1 LFRLGLS
8 ERQMIAKELVMPIET
23 LQTRTGRPAPRS
35 LAAVGR
41 LSLATVAT
49 LLACTAP
56 RPVTAPSNDA
66 VVPTY
71 SRLPGTDR
79 EPPAQGRQIFRHW
92 TFGDEPFWTDTLHL
106 NEVVETGVSPATALA
121 VGLKVDAE
129 RLPPGFLGSAD
140 LKSPVTT
147 VELLRRDAVVGIEAA
162 VTADRH
168 IKRLGITCA
177 LCHSTVDNSVA
188 PGVGRRLDGL
198 PNRELNVGAIVALS
212 PAVPASAKAVY
223 NSWGPGKYDAEFNRD
238 GINSPVVIPPALGL
252 KGVARETYT
261 AEGPV
266 SYWNAYVAVTQMH
279 GHGDFSD
286 PTLGIDIDQRP
297 DLVTPVLPALREYQ
311 LNLRVPVP
319 PRGSFDPAGAARGKV
334 LFAGKANCARCH
346 IPAMHFTDVNVTRN
360 EELTLHAPA
369 EVCTDPVRASRLKN
383 HKYRTTPLR
392 ALTQH
397 PPYFHDG
404 SAATLMDVVQH
415 YDRCMNLGLSAPE
428 EGDLAEFL
436 KTR

>member
-1 LFRLGLS
+1 
-8 ERQMIAKELVMPIET
+8 MMAKELIMPIET
-23 LQTRTGRPAPRS
+23 LQTHTGRHAS
-35 LAAVGR
+35 ASCAAVGR

-49 LLACTAP
+49 LVACTQRPSVTAP
-56 RPVTAPSNDA
+56 RRDA
-66 VVPTY
+66 VLPTY
-71 SRLPGTDR
+71 SRLAGTAVAIPAKGR
-79 EPPAQGRQIFRHW
+79 EIFRHW
-92 TFGDEPFWTDTLHL
+92 TFGDEAFWTDTLHL
-106 NEVVETGVSPATALA
+106 NDVVESAVSPATALG

-140 LKSPVTT
+140 LKSPATT

-162 VTADRH
+162 VTADGH
-168 IKRLGITCA
+168 IQRLGVTCA

-188 PGVGRRLDGL
+188 AGVGRRLDGL
-198 PNRELNVGAIVALS
+198 PNKDLNVGAIVALS
-212 PAVPASAKAVY
+212 PAVPASAKVVY
-223 NSWGPGKYDAEFNRD
+223 NSWGPGRYDAEFNRD

-286 PTLGIDIDQRP
+286 PALGIAIDQSP

-311 LNLRVPVP
+311 LNLRVPEP
-319 PRGSFDPAGAARGKV
+319 ARGSFDAAGAARGKV

-346 IPAMHFTDVNVTRN
+346 IPAMHFTDVNVTSN
-360 EELTLHAPA
+360 GALTLHAPA

-383 HKYRTTPLR
+383 HAYRTTPLR

-415 YDRCMNLGLSAPE
+415 YDRCMNLGLSPRE
-428 EGDLAEFL
+428 ESDLAEFL